1 MSDLNNYIRHRKQ
14 KDKDFAEGFDEG
26 YQTFK
31 IGTLLRQAR
40 ELSGLT
46 QEEIASRLRTKKSA
60 ISRMENHAED
70 MSLSTLGRVATAL
83 GKKIE
88 IDLVTVHK

>member
-1 MSDLNNYIRHRKQ
+1 MSDLKNYTKHRKE
-14 KDKDFAEGFDEG
+14 KDREFVEGLEEG

-40 ELSGLT
+40 ETLGLT
-46 QEEIASRLRTKKSA
+46 QEDVATRLYTKKSA

-70 MSLSTLGRVATAL
+70 MSLSTLGRLAATL

-88 IDLVTVHK
+88 ISII

>member
-1 MSDLNNYIRHRKQ
+1 MSDLINYISHRKQ
-14 KDKDFAEGFDEG
+14 KDKDFAEGFEQG

-40 ELSGLT
+40 EILGLT
-46 QEEIASRLRTKKSA
+46 QEEIAIKLRTKKSA

-70 MSLSTLGRVATAL
+70 MSLSTLGKVAAAL

-88 IDLVTVHK
+88 VDLI